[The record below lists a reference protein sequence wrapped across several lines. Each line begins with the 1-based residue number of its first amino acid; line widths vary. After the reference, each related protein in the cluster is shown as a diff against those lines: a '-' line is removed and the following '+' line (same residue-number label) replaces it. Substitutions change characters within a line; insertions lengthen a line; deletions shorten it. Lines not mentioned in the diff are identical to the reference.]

1 MVSIYRLK
9 PEQTSPRRIDPW
21 HYQPDFERQIFK
33 MKSNLPTAYL
43 SELIDHE
50 RGVSGGATPLGANY
64 LKEGRVRFYRT
75 SEVDNM
81 HLDGINAVYIS
92 DLDDEKLKRSRLSSG
107 DVLLTITG
115 AKFGKSAVVREDNLP
130 GNISQHSVCF
140 HPEEDKLDPYYLNAF
155 LESKTGQIAIWR
167 EAYGATR
174 PAIDFPSI
182 QALLVPNIEV
192 KAQTY
197 IGDKVRQAERLRAW
211 AKQLVADVDRRL
223 NSLQLPI
230 NKMPEKSTFSSP
242 SLLSDRLDPRPYRSN
257 VVELVEKIKSI
268 DHERL
273 SLIVNATSGCP
284 VKSSDFIEGEF
295 EVPLVR
301 IRNIGTKDFIGLDTG
316 VNRGVYADSAN
327 YQAKEGMIVI
337 GMDGYF
343 RAQYFLPEELPMLIN
358 QRVAMLSPTA
368 IRSELLVHWLNRP
381 EGQLQLNQWAVK
393 TTVEHTSLSD
403 ISKVLIP
410 RLDEDTEEHFADNLS
425 YARYAERLSKRCTS
439 LAKLLVEG
447 LIEGHISEQ
456 ELIDAQQALES
467 GNNDLDRAL
476 LARFSAKGIDVDGA
490 SPLFDDLDQL
500 YSLLEQAELAQQEV

>member
-1 MVSIYRLK
+1 MFAQFYSSDWLTPERLDTDFYDPDAIVALNKIYNFDEYESFGSSGEVWGFGAYELCNSIVESNCVSDPGFIKIKDISAPFIDESSVLKVTSKTHTLLNTAHVKAGDIVVSIAGTIGSSAIIPESKVKYSANQALVKYRTNEEVFDNYYVLAFTLSEHFK
-9 PEQTSPRRIDPW
+9 VIARKEAGGAVQKNL
-21 HYQPDFERQIFK
+21 YLFNFERMPIPK
-33 MKSNLPTAYL
+33 PCCT
-43 SELIDHE
+43 
-50 RGVSGGATPLGANY
+50 
-64 LKEGRVRFYRT
+64 
-75 SEVDNM
+75 
-81 HLDGINAVYIS
+81 
-92 DLDDEKLKRSRLSSG
+92 
-107 DVLLTITG
+107 
-115 AKFGKSAVVREDNLP
+115 
-130 GNISQHSVCF
+130 
-140 HPEEDKLDPYYLNAF
+140 
-155 LESKTGQIAIWR
+155 
-167 EAYGATR
+167 
-174 PAIDFPSI
+174 
-182 QALLVPNIEV
+182 
-192 KAQTY
+192 AQTY
-197 IGDKVRQAERLRAW
+197 IGDKVRQAERLRAL

-273 SLIVNATSGCP
+273 SSIVNATSGCP

-410 RLDEDTEEHFADNLS
+410 RLDENTEEHFADNLS

-439 LAKLLVEG
+439 LAKLLVES

-467 GNNDLDRAL
+467 GNKDLDRAL

-500 YSLLEQAELAQQEV
+500 YSLLEQAELALQEA